1 VLLHLPVHIN
11 NLGFLLGHLD
21 FGVVLVLFPVA
32 FEVGDFEFQ
41 GLDFSVFTR
50 DGEFV
55 LAH

>member
-1 VLLHLPVHIN
+1 MLLHLPVHIN